1 MVPAELKRFT
11 HIHPKDESNK
21 GHDVRS
27 GAVDWRTQLFS
38 RHMPEDCWGNNREDE
53 WGGGGRTRL
62 QFLPPLPGFSILAAD
77 YPHEIKASASE
88 VGTLAR
94 SVCVGVFVSVYAA
107 Y

>member
-27 GAVDWRTQLFS
+27 GAVDWHTQLFS

-53 WGGGGRTRL
+53 WGGGEAEHGFSFCYHYLVSAYWQLITLTRL
-62 QFLPPLPGFSILAAD
+62 KHRRVRWAHSRG
-77 YPHEIKASASE
+77 
-88 VGTLAR
+88 
-94 SVCVGVFVSVYAA
+94 VCVGVFVSVYAA